1 VAAPRLFRLRA
12 EVAAAPSGPVAGR
25 LPVARI
31 RVDTGV
37 FHLDQMYD
45 YSVPEKLSEL
55 IVPGVRVQL
64 PFGNRETEGIVV
76 DRVANPQKAGTL
88 KAISKVLSP
97 HSVATSATFK
107 LIDRAAE
114 FYCCNPWDLLRSAIP
129 PRVASVDKELSVVDP
144 TSSSARSKKTP
155 VYQSFTPFSPPHEQI
170 GLTVAEFIRSGSVLI
185 VAPDERDVDKL
196 IEYLSGRFDNVLKL
210 SSSSTREE
218 RYRNYLLSMQLE
230 FSVVVGTRSAIFAPV
245 RNLASII
252 IYKESSPDHHELRS
266 PGWNSSIIAEMR
278 AESEGIALVLTGFTP
293 SVRAASEIDQRTI
306 KFNNQRTQV
315 NVQAFTPSDGT
326 LLPGRV
332 FSEIK
337 KALKRG
343 PVLFI
348 APRKGYGNAL
358 LCSHC
363 RNVALCKCGGRLSVA
378 SKGLAP
384 TCVHCGIAFPSWRC
398 SYCDRDKQ
406 YLAGRGIDR
415 AAEEISRA
423 FPGFPV
429 VISAGDVI
437 KESVD
442 SKPALVLSTPGAQ
455 PQVNGGYAAVVV
467 LDAIRFFSHTDIN
480 GQERARELLF
490 ETASMVSIEGQV
502 LLVLDDSH
510 PIVAAIAR
518 WNIAPLLKRELA
530 DRVELML
537 PPSVTSAVLVTDQSA
552 ASAIVSGLKKAL
564 EDSRLPSS
572 TRIYGATLLPKGQAK
587 IVLHVSHE
595 QSSDLAK
602 ILHELQRKRS
612 ISKKD
617 LFTLRIDP
625 YSL

>member
-25 LPVARI
+25 LPVARV

-37 FHLDQMYD
+37 FHLDQLYA
-45 YSVPEKLSEL
+45 YWVPERLSEF

-64 PFGNRETEGIVV
+64 PFGNRETEGIVI
-76 DRVANPQKAGTL
+76 DRVVIPEKAGTL
-88 KAISKVLSP
+88 KAITKVLSP
-97 HSVATSATFK
+97 HPVATSTTFE
-107 LIDRAAE
+107 LIDRAAD

-129 PRVASVDKELSVVDP
+129 PRVASVDKELPVVHQASTNP
-144 TSSSARSKKTP
+144 KPKKNSI
-155 VYQSFTPFSPPHEQI
+155 YQSFTPFSPPHEQI
-170 GLTVAEFIRSGSVLI
+170 AEIVAEFNRSGSVLI
-185 VAPDERDVDKL
+185 VAPDEKDVDAIIKSL
-196 IEYLSGRFDNVLKL
+196 AAKFDNVLKL
-210 SSSSTREE
+210 SSASTREE
-218 RYRNYLLSMQLE
+218 RYRNFLLSMRLD
-230 FSVVVGTRSAIFAPV
+230 FSVVVGTRGAIFTPV
-245 RNLASII
+245 RNLVAII
-252 IYKESSPDHHELRS
+252 IYKESSPDHYEIRS
-266 PGWNSSIIAEMR
+266 PGWNSSTIAHMR
-278 AESEGIALVLTGFTP
+278 FEREGISLVLSGFTP
-293 SVRAASEIDQRTI
+293 SVRVANEIDSQTI
-306 KFNNQRTQV
+306 KFINQRTQV
-315 NVQAFTPSDGT
+315 NVQAFAPSDGT
-326 LLPGRV
+326 LLPGRI

-337 KALKRG
+337 KALKKG
-343 PVLFI
+343 PVLFV

-363 RNVALCKCGGRLSVA
+363 RNAALCKCGGRLSVA

-384 TCVHCGIAFPSWRC
+384 ACVHCGTAFATWKC

-406 YLAGRGIDR
+406 YLSGRGIDR

-429 VISAGDVI
+429 VISSGDVI
-437 KESVD
+437 KERVD

-455 PQVNGGYAAVVV
+455 PYANGGYSAVVV

-490 ETASMVSIEGQV
+490 ETASMVNVDGQV

-530 DRVELML
+530 ERGELML
-537 PPSVTSAVLVTDQSA
+537 PPSVTSAVLVTDQA
-552 ASAIVSGLKKAL
+552 AAPVIVSGLKKAL

-572 TRIYGATLLPKGQAK
+572 TRIFGPTLLPKAQAK
-587 IVLHVSHE
+587 IVLHVAHG

-617 LFTLRIDP
+617 LLTLRIDP

>member
-1 VAAPRLFRLRA
+1 MAAPRLFRLRA

-37 FHLDQMYD
+37 FHLDQLYD
-45 YSVPEKLSEL
+45 YSVPEKLSDL

-129 PRVASVDKELSVVDP
+129 PRVASVDKELSVVDQ
-144 TSSSARSKKTP
+144 TFSSAKSKKTP
-155 VYQSFTPFSPPHEQI
+155 VYQSFTPFSPPHEQL
-170 GLTVAEFIRSGSVLI
+170 GLTVAEFNRSGSVLI

-218 RYRNYLLSMQLE
+218 RYRNFLLSMQLE

-252 IYKESSPDHHELRS
+252 IYKESSPDHYELRS
-266 PGWNSSIIAEMR
+266 PGWNSSIIAKMR

-326 LLPGRV
+326 LLPGRI

-337 KALKRG
+337 KALKKG

-384 TCVHCGIAFPSWRC
+384 TCVHCGKAFPSWRC

-437 KESVD
+437 KESVV

-552 ASAIVSGLKKAL
+552 APAIVSGLKKAL